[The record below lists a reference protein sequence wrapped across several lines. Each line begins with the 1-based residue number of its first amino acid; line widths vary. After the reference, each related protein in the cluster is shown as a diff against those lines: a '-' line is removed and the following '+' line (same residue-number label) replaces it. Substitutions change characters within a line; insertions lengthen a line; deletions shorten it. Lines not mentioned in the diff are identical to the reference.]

1 MSKWAVYSACK
12 TGAQQPFKWS
22 TSVLWQ
28 VSHLCQRTVDVKNQ
42 SKIESMP
49 SKMTQIYKYKKK
61 TISGWNKAIYLL
73 KYVIKWQ
80 QNILSLWFWCLEA
93 MSAPPQ
99 HGGGQQ
105 CKKRSKSRVHQAPVC
120 SKDSVSESFPARAT
134 SRNPPQKNCPP
145 LVEEGDI
152 IFYIILLVILDSQP
166 WLWLVPCT
174 CSNLF
179 SRATR

>member
-1 MSKWAVYSACK
+1 
-12 TGAQQPFKWS
+12 
-22 TSVLWQ
+22 
-28 VSHLCQRTVDVKNQ
+28 
-42 SKIESMP
+42 
-49 SKMTQIYKYKKK
+49 
-61 TISGWNKAIYLL
+61 
-73 KYVIKWQ
+73 
-80 QNILSLWFWCLEA
+80 

-134 SRNPPQKNCPP
+134 NRTPPQKKNCPP

-166 WLWLVPCT
+166 WL
-174 CSNLF
+174 
-179 SRATR
+179 